1 MGSEQDFIDLLY
13 VNLPV
18 QLSPWMGCL
27 AIILICT
34 AYVMKRCFF
43 ENTADSQTEI
53 LTAAIILVAIQM
65 VYYVNRA
72 SQNCLYIV
80 IPVMGILMGWIA
92 EKTGKSKDRIYRVLF
107 SWIATVLLMMAIVFP
122 VRLIVQQKSYV
133 SQRNME
139 KIEQF
144 AEQVKKAVPADTVGF
159 GEGID
164 EIYSYLGW
172 NTGYFGMDMPDILYS
187 NQVCVDYIF
196 NLIEESDS
204 IFVNDD
210 SLNTLSYYF
219 GNNTWKEEYFLKN
232 YTCTADLYYEE
243 GSKYN
248 YRLYIKNK

>member
-1 MGSEQDFIDLLY
+1 MDSNGSADDGNCISCQTYRAAE
-13 VNLPV
+13 
-18 QLSPWMGCL
+18 
-27 AIILICT
+27 IICI
-34 AYVMKRCFF
+34 
-43 ENTADSQTEI
+43 TEK
-53 LTAAIILVAIQM
+53 
-65 VYYVNRA
+65 Y
-72 SQNCLYIV
+72 
-80 IPVMGILMGWIA
+80 G
-92 EKTGKSKDRIYRVLF
+92 
-107 SWIATVLLMMAIVFP
+107 
-122 VRLIVQQKSYV
+122 
-133 SQRNME
+133 